1 MGDKSWAEQQL
12 IYVYDRGVAARRS
25 CRKYRERLENNLCSG
40 KMVFRIAVGA
50 NLRAI
55 RDTQSTVFSAYLD
68 PKIKPWREDYLY
80 AYRAQGVTQGVLY
93 CCEVAPIGPRCM
105 NKAGRSSTSPF
116 FFFLP
121 SSLSF

>member
-12 IYVYDRGVAARRS
+12 IYVYDRRVAARRS

-40 KMVFRIAVGA
+40 KMVFRIAVCA

-68 PKIKPWREDYLY
+68 PKIKP
-80 AYRAQGVTQGVLY
+80 
-93 CCEVAPIGPRCM
+93 
-105 NKAGRSSTSPF
+105 
-116 FFFLP
+116 
-121 SSLSF
+121 